1 MDTFLLIL
9 SIILLLAG
17 IAGSVLPVLPGPPL
31 AFAGIIL
38 LHITKY
44 AQFDTTLL
52 VVLGLLTLFVTI
64 ADYFIPA
71 WTTGKF
77 GGSRYGTR
85 GAMAGMI
92 AGLFF
97 GPLGLIAGPFIGAYI
112 GELLGGENRQFAL
125 KSAIGSFIGFLLG
138 TGLKLILS
146 FVMLYYWV
154 SKVFF

>member
-1 MDTFLLIL
+1 M
-9 SIILLLAG
+9 SIVLVIAG

-31 AFAGIIL
+31 AFVGLIL
-38 LHITKY
+38 LHISKY
-44 AQFDTTLL
+44 AQFSTTLL
-52 VVLGLLTLFVTI
+52 VVLGILTVLVSVL
-64 ADYFIPA
+64 DYFIPA

-112 GELLGGENRQFAL
+112 GELLGGQNKQFAL

-146 FVMLYYWV
+146 LVMLYYWV
-154 SKVFF
+154 SKVVL

>member
-9 SIILLLAG
+9 SIVLVIAG
-17 IAGSVLPVLPGPPL
+17 IGGSVLPVLPGPPL
-31 AFAGIIL
+31 AFVGLIL
-38 LHITKY
+38 LHVTKY
-44 AQFDTTLL
+44 AQFSTTLL
-52 VVLGLLTLFVTI
+52 VVLGILTVLVTVL
-64 ADYFIPA
+64 DYFIPA

-97 GPLGLIAGPFIGAYI
+97 GPPGLIAGPFIGAYI
-112 GELLGGENRQFAL
+112 GELLGGQNKQFAL
-125 KSAIGSFIGFLLG
+125 KSAIGSFVGFLLG

-146 FVMLYYWV
+146 LVMLYYWV
-154 SKVFF
+154 SKVVL